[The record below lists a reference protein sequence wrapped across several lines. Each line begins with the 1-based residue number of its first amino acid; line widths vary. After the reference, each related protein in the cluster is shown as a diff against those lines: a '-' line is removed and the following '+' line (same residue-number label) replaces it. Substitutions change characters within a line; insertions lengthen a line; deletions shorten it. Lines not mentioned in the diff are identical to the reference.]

1 MEPDSTSTQPPPTR
15 RLNDLVRRLQNLR
28 KYAHAP
34 MLLLPAPQV
43 APAPPPPVAPPVA
56 PPLAS
61 QVGRGHVDE
70 QIIING
76 RDVNYLRKAFLEAS
90 IAEYRQSVLASLPA
104 SLASSAAVAVASAA
118 VSSKYKLLT
127 ESLRKKNSVAKFT
140 TTAGRM

>member
-1 MEPDSTSTQPPPTR
+1 
-15 RLNDLVRRLQNLR
+15 
-28 KYAHAP
+28 

-56 PPLAS
+56 PPLASQVAS